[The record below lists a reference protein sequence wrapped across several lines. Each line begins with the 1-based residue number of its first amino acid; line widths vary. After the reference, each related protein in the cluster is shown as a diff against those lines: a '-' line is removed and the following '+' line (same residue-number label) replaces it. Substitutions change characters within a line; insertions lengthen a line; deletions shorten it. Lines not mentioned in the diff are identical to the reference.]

1 MSRKYMF
8 AMLIICMF
16 ACVTS
21 MNEKVEAATMNS
33 KAGITFSNSYNP
45 DITDDTNIPDGSI
58 VVDKIS
64 DDRIFKK
71 ILPKTGGNHSIL
83 IQYIGLGII
92 LVALAI
98 LANLFSNQVMN
109 RNKKIS
115 INK

>member
-1 MSRKYMF
+1 MVRKYMF
-8 AMLIICMF
+8 AMLLICMF
-16 ACVTS
+16 AFATS
-21 MNEKVEAATMNS
+21 MNDKVEADMMNS

-45 DITDDTNIPDGSI
+45 NATDDTSIPDGSI
-58 VVDKIS
+58 VLDKTS

-71 ILPKTGGNHSIL
+71 ILPQTGGDHSVL

-98 LANLFSNQVMN
+98 LANLVNNHVIN